1 MLFFFFP
8 LLSDLSPK
16 LCEAG
21 IVIILSFHTR
31 EMRLRKD
38 EYLDPDFTE
47 SEYQSNNSNPDHSY
61 SKTLNHMMCI
71 SIIEQ
76 LKNNLEVY
84 RDKHLII

>member
-16 LCEAG
+16 LYEAVT
-21 IVIILSFHTR
+21 VIILFCHTR

-38 EYLDPDFTE
+38 EELDPDFTE
-47 SEYQSNNSNPDHSY
+47 SEDQSKDSNSDHSY

-76 LKNNLEVY
+76 FQNNLEVY